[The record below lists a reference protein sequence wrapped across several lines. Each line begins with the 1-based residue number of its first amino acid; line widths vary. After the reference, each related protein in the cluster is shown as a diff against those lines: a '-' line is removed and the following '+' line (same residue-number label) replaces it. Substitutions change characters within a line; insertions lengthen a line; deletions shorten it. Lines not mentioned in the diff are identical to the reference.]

1 MTENVFASSPLPQTW
16 KEGCSMKPIRI
27 LMALAAMLCLAFC
40 AVPALAEAPAG
51 EEASAA
57 EETAGIDIY
66 YEYDSELV
74 TALYHLYGG
83 ALDDFVNVFLTNNS
97 EESATLLVET
107 KIEGYTT
114 TSSSTVTVL
123 PHEEAEV
130 KQNPI
135 LLPDVINTLNAQHP
149 GNFVIKVTE
158 LLAGE
163 DDILLYESQEV
174 TVFSRRDMVW
184 IEGCDT
190 QEEYEFYAAWVT
202 PNDPAVEELLRKA
215 ADYTDSSIITNGY
228 GDVLN
233 DGGGTVWDRLQAIW
247 RAEEEYDLI
256 YVSTP
261 LAFGPG
267 WSQRVRTPYE
277 VLSQNGGNC
286 IETSCLFASAVEALK
301 LEAAFVFIPGHVY
314 VGVRLDQEN
323 ADYYFVETT
332 LIGRASFAEAVESG
346 SGSWEEALPHLNAED
361 GGYAWVNIQE
371 AREKGIL
378 PMPWR

>member
-1 MTENVFASSPLPQTW
+1 
-16 KEGCSMKPIRI
+16 MKTARI
-27 LMALAAMLCLAFC
+27 LMALTVMLCLAFC
-40 AVPALAEAPAG
+40 SAALAETPVQEDIPA
-51 EEASAA
+51 AA
-57 EETAGIDIY
+57 EAAQIDIY

-74 TALYHLYGG
+74 TALYHLYGSV
-83 ALDDFVNVFLTNNS
+83 LDDYVNVFLTNNGDAP
-97 EESATLLVET
+97 ATLLVQT
-107 KIEGYTT
+107 QIEGYTT
-114 TSSSTVTVL
+114 TSASTVTVP
-123 PHEEAEV
+123 PHEKAEV
-130 KQNPI
+130 KQNPR
-135 LLPDVINTLNAQHP
+135 LLPGAIEALNVRHP
-149 GNFVIKVTE
+149 GNLVIKVTE
-158 LLAGE
+158 LKPGE
-163 DDILLYESQEV
+163 DDILLSESQEV

-184 IEGCDT
+184 IDGCDA

-202 PNDPAVEELLRKA
+202 PNDPAVEELLRRA
-215 ADYTDSSIITNGY
+215 ADYTDSGIIGNGY
-228 GDVLN
+228 GDAVN
-233 DGGGTVWDRLQAIW
+233 DEEGTVWDRLQAIW

-261 LAFGPG
+261 LAFAPG

-286 IETSCLFASAVEALK
+286 IETSCLFASAVEALE

-332 LIGRASFAEAVESG
+332 LIGRASFAEAVDSG
-346 SGSWEEALPHLNAED
+346 ASSWKETLPRLDAEED
-361 GGYAWVNIQE
+361 GYLWVDIAE